1 MLQYIGIW
9 LLMVDSSTVF
19 VVDDDDS
26 IRDLLASYLKKNGY
40 NVIAANSGES
50 FLQEFQE
57 WRSAGED
64 ESRVI
69 VVLDIMMPGMDGFD
83 VCRELRTF
91 SKAPVIML
99 TAVSDEMDRIIGL
112 EMGADDYLGKP
123 FNPRELLARIK
134 AIFRRSEQVAEP
146 KTTGRYAVFN
156 GFCLDKVTR
165 ELTSPEGEPVPLT
178 GADYN
183 LLMLFIRN
191 QGKVLSRESIAEVT
205 RKRNSA
211 PMDRFIDVNVSR
223 LRQCLGEN
231 ARAPELIKTVRGQG
245 YILTT
250 EVEWVDKVPA

>member
-1 MLQYIGIW
+1 
-9 LLMVDSSTVF
+9 MVESSTVF

-26 IRDLLASYLKKNGY
+26 IRDLLSNYLIKNSFT
-40 NVIAANSGES
+40 VIAANSGES
-50 FLQEFQE
+50 FLQEYQD
-57 WRSAGED
+57 WRSSGED
-64 ESRVI
+64 ESRAI

-91 SKAPVIML
+91 SKIPVVML

-134 AIFRRSEQVAEP
+134 AIFRRSEQVTEQRGS
-146 KTTGRYAVFN
+146 GRYAVFN

-165 ELTSPEGEPVPLT
+165 ELTSPQGEPVPLT

-250 EVEWVDKVPA
+250 EVFWVNEAPTPEE